1 MLVTIDSKFKQN
13 YILMPLIT
21 DVTDIADIFKF
32 WLKRIENIRIYKSYK
47 SASFFLNF
55 SIELEE

>member
-32 WLKRIENIRIYKSYK
+32 WLKKY
-47 SASFFLNF
+47 
-55 SIELEE
+55 

>member
-13 YILMPLIT
+13 YILMSLIA

-32 WLKRIENIRIYKSYK
+32 WLKKY
-47 SASFFLNF
+47 
-55 SIELEE
+55 

>member
-32 WLKRIENIRIYKSYK
+32 WLKRIENIRVYK

-55 SIELEE
+55 SIELED

>member
-1 MLVTIDSKFKQN
+1 MS
-13 YILMPLIT
+13 LIA

-32 WLKRIENIRIYKSYK
+32 WLKNIENIRIYK

-55 SIELEE
+55 SIELED